1 MSDLVYVCKYTPVEL
16 LAAYGAEP
24 RILNEMRAGFDAA
37 EQVAGPNICGFGKTV
52 LESVLDGDVRELA
65 LVNCCDTLRSVHD
78 VLEASG
84 ELDFCSCM
92 DLPRCGGTCSV
103 DWLVR
108 EMRTLGLAYG
118 NAHGT
123 AFDEDAFRA
132 AFDDSGAAGSRPTH
146 GEPYVAIMGAR
157 LGDELYERIAGLMP
171 IAVRNVT
178 CVNNRSVAGEE
189 PPTELHGEELLR
201 WYAERLI
208 AQEPCMRMVD
218 GTGRLAILED
228 PDLRGIIYHGVKF
241 CDFYSLEYRQ
251 IMEQT
256 TLPTVKIESD
266 YTTGSAG
273 QLATRIESFA
283 EMLMQQMAPEE
294 GVSMN
299 KGSKGEGRLF
309 AGIDSGS
316 TSTEA
321 VIVTAEGEVV
331 ATAMVPTGAGSTTSA
346 ERALAQALDSAGL
359 AADELDG
366 VVSTGYGRAAITRE
380 DGSSVTEITC
390 HARGA
395 HHLNPAIRTIID
407 IGGQDSKVIRID
419 DEGHVIDF
427 AMNDKCAAGTGRF
440 LEMMAHTLQLDIDEM
455 ARRGI
460 SYGKDIVISST
471 CSVFAE
477 SEVISLIAQN
487 VAVDDIVHGLNKSVA
502 ARAGALAKRVR
513 GQAPY
518 MMTGGVSR
526 NRGLVLAL
534 EKQTGEPIEV
544 PELAQYCGALGAALI
559 AAGL

>member
-1 MSDLVYVCKYTPVEL
+1 MSGIVYVCKYTPVEL

-24 RILNEMRAGFDAA
+24 RLLNEMRPGFEVA
-37 EQVAGPNICGFGKTV
+37 EQYVGPNICGFGKTV
-52 LESVLDGDVRELA
+52 IESVFEDGVDELA

-78 VLEASG
+78 VLEADG
-84 ELDFCSCM
+84 ALRFCHCM
-92 DLPRCGGTCSV
+92 DLPRCGGTCSI

-108 EMRTLGLAYG
+108 EMRALGEAYG
-118 NAHGT
+118 AAHGT
-123 AFDEDAFRA
+123 EFDEDAFRA
-132 AFDDSGAAGSRPTH
+132 AFADGEAGKPRS

-157 LGDELYERIAGLMP
+157 LGDELFERISGLMP
-171 IAVRNVT
+171 IAVRNMT
-178 CVNNRSVAGEE
+178 CVNSRTIAGEE
-189 PPTELHGEELLR
+189 PPAELHGEELLR
-201 WYAERLI
+201 WYAERLLG
-208 AQEPCMRMVD
+208 QEPCMRMVD
-218 GTGRLAILED
+218 GAGRLAILED
-228 PDLRGIIYHGVKF
+228 PNLRGIIYHGVKF
-241 CDFYSLEYRQ
+241 CDFYSLEYNQ
-251 IMEQT
+251 IMAQT
-256 TLPTVKIESD
+256 TLPLVKIESD

-294 GVSMN
+294 GVSM
-299 KGSKGEGRLF
+299 SKGNSGGGRFF

-331 ATAMVPTGAGSTTSA
+331 ATAMVPTGAGSATSA
-346 ERALAQALDSAGL
+346 EQALAQALDNAGL
-359 AADELDG
+359 AAEELGG

-380 DGSSVTEITC
+380 DGTSVTEITC

-395 HHLNPAIRTIID
+395 FHLNPSVRTIID

-419 DEGHVIDF
+419 ETGHVVDF

-455 ARRGI
+455 AQRGV
-460 SYGKDIVISST
+460 SYRKDIVISST

-487 VAVDDIVHGLNKSVA
+487 VDVDDIVHGLDKSVA

-534 EKQTGEPIEV
+534 EKQTGESIEV